1 MIPHLTP
8 TPTVYL
14 DIKRKHDYTSLD
26 IKINRRNP
34 MSKPALRI
42 QSPGAGEAP
51 YLRSPEYIALRHY
64 ESLKERIAAGRA
76 AFGRPLSTAEK
87 ALISHLRGWN
97 GVPPVPGETYAEFQ
111 PDRVALQDALAQIVA
126 LQFITAGLDEVV
138 VPTTVHCDHLI
149 TARTNA
155 VIDLRSAKDSNA
167 EIYDFLRSVCDRYGM
182 GFWEPGAGIIHQV
195 VLENYAFPGGM
206 MIGTDSHTPN
216 AGGLAM
222 LSVGVGGGDAID
234 VMTGLPFTLRWPT
247 LIGVHLTGALSGWT
261 SPKDVILK
269 VAELLSVSG
278 GTGAIIEYFGPGA
291 STISATGKATIC
303 NMGAEIGAT
312 TSIFPYDE
320 NTAAYLRATFRG
332 ALADRCDEVSSDLR
346 ADPELEHDPSRFF
359 DAVLEVDLSALRPL
373 INGPDT
379 PDLSHLVGQAGAW
392 ARAHN
397 VPVEIS
403 AALVGSCTNS
413 SYEDISRAASVA
425 RRAKEFGLSAKVPL
439 FITPGSEQIRATVE
453 RDGYLDDLRAIGA
466 TVLANAC
473 GPCIGQWDRQL
484 SDPTQLNSIVSS
496 FNRNFARR
504 NDGNAATKSF
514 LASPEIVVALSLA
527 GSLDFDPVVDTIAAA
542 DGRLV
547 HLELPAGTVLPFDGF
562 VATTA
567 PDVKYADPFR
577 TISVD
582 PSSTRLQLLTPFGAW
597 DGRDY
602 LNMPVLAKASG
613 KCTTDQISAA
623 GKWLAYRGHLEHIS
637 DNLFLGVV
645 NAFSGAIGEGR
656 DPIDD
661 TVRPFP
667 ESAKHLSE
675 MDLTWCFIGD
685 ANMGEGSSREL
696 AAMEPRFRGG
706 KVAIARSFARIFE
719 TNLKKQGVLALT
731 FCDPATYDLIR
742 EDDRISVT
750 GLTALEPGRDV
761 NCSINHLDGSVTAF
775 SCSHTC
781 TPEQIEWFTTG
792 SALNVTRALHDHS
805 PA

>member
-1 MIPHLTP
+1 
-8 TPTVYL
+8 
-14 DIKRKHDYTSLD
+14 
-26 IKINRRNP
+26 
-34 MSKPALRI
+34 MSNPALKI
-42 QSPGAGEAP
+42 EASGSAEGDKH
-51 YLRSPEYIALRHY
+51 RSPSDIAMRHY
-64 ESLKERIAAGRA
+64 EALERRVNAGRA
-76 AFGRPLSTAEK
+76 AFGRPLTTAEK
-87 ALISHLRGWN
+87 ALVSHLRDWN
-97 GVPPVPGETYAEFQ
+97 GDLPVPGETYAEFL

-167 EIYDFLRSVCDRYGM
+167 EIYDFLRAVCDRYGM

-247 LIGVHLTGALSGWT
+247 LIGVRLAGELSGWA
-261 SPKDVILK
+261 SPKDIILK
-269 VAELLSVSG
+269 VAQLLSVSG

-320 NTAAYLRATFRG
+320 NTAGYLRATFRG
-332 ALADRCDEVSSDLR
+332 PLADRCDELSADLR
-346 ADPELEHDPSRFF
+346 ADPEVELDPSRFF
-359 DAVLEVDLSALRPL
+359 DAIIEVDLSSLRPL

-379 PDLSHLVGQAGAW
+379 PDLSHLVGQVGAW
-392 ARAHN
+392 ARQHD

-425 RRAKEFGLSAKVPL
+425 RRAKQLGLSAKVPL
-439 FITPGSEQIRATVE
+439 FVTPGSEQIRVTVE
-453 RDGYLDDLRAIGA
+453 RDGFLEDLRAIGA

-484 SDPTQLNSIVSS
+484 LDPNTINSIVSS

-504 NDGNAATKSF
+504 NDGNTATKSF
-514 LASPEIVVALSLA
+514 LASPEIVVALALA
-527 GSLDFDPVVDTIAAA
+527 GSLDFDPVVDTIATT
-542 DGRLV
+542 DECDVR
-547 HLELPAGTVLPFDGF
+547 LELPAGTVLPEDGF
-562 VATTA
+562 VASVA
-567 PDVKYADPFR
+567 PVVKSADPLRAIF
-577 TISVD
+577 ID
-582 PSSTRLQLLTPFGAW
+582 PTSKRLQLLTPFPAW

-602 LNMPVLAKASG
+602 LGMPVLVKASG

-645 NAFSGAIGEGR
+645 NAFSGAVGEGR
-656 DPIDD
+656 DPFDGVI
-661 TVRPFP
+661 RPFP
-667 ESAKHLSE
+667 EIAKRLNE
-675 MDLTWCFIGD
+675 QGVAWCFIGD
-685 ANMGEGSSREL
+685 ANIGEGSSREL
-696 AAMEPRFRGG
+696 AAMEPRFRGAR
-706 KVAIARSFARIFE
+706 VAMAKSFARIFE

-731 FCDPATYDLIR
+731 FCDPAIYDLIG
-742 EDDRISVT
+742 EDDHVNVT
-750 GLTALEPGRDV
+750 GLADLAPGRDV
-761 NCSINHLDGSVTAF
+761 RCSLSRGDGSVIEFTCA
-775 SCSHTC
+775 HTC
-781 TPEQIEWFTTG
+781 TDDQIEWFTMG
-792 SALNVTRALHDHS
+792 SALNVTRASHQLS
-805 PA
+805 PK

>member
-1 MIPHLTP
+1 
-8 TPTVYL
+8 
-14 DIKRKHDYTSLD
+14 
-26 IKINRRNP
+26 
-34 MSKPALRI
+34 MSRPALKTQRTK
-42 QSPGAGEAP
+42 SPEGPE
-51 YLRSPEYIALRHY
+51 LRSPADIEERHY
-64 ESLKERIAAGRA
+64 EGLRQRVAAGRA
-76 AFGRPLSTAEK
+76 AFGRPLTTAEK
-87 ALISHLRGWN
+87 ALVSHLRGWN
-97 GVPPVPGETYAEFQ
+97 GVAPIPGETYADFQ

-149 TARTNA
+149 TARTNGLL
-155 VIDLRSAKDSNA
+155 DLRTAKDSNA
-167 EIYDFLRSVCDRYGM
+167 EIYDFLRSVCQRYGM

-247 LIGVHLTGALSGWT
+247 LIGVRLTGALSGWA

-269 VAELLSVSG
+269 VAEQLSVSG
-278 GTGAIIEYFGPGA
+278 GTGAIVEYFGPGA

-303 NMGAEIGAT
+303 NMGAEVGAT

-320 NTAAYLRATFRG
+320 NTAAYLRATFRST
-332 ALADRCDEVSSDLR
+332 LADRCDEVSADLR
-346 ADPELEHDPSRFF
+346 ADPEVEHDPSQFF
-359 DAVLEVDLSALRPL
+359 DAVIEVDLSTLRPL

-379 PDLSHLVGQAGAW
+379 PDRSHRVGQAGEW
-392 ARAHN
+392 ARQHD
-397 VPVEIS
+397 VPVDIS

-425 RRAKEFGLSAKVPL
+425 RRAAALGLSAKVPL
-439 FITPGSEQIRATVE
+439 FVTPGSEQIRATVE
-453 RDGYLDDLRAIGA
+453 RDGYLDDLRNIGA

-484 SDPTQLNSIVSS
+484 IDPTQLNSIVSS

-504 NDGNAATKSF
+504 NDGNATTKSF
-514 LASPEIVVALSLA
+514 LASPEVVVALSLA
-527 GSLDFDPVVDTIAAA
+527 GSLDFDPIVDTIEST
-542 DGRLV
+542 DGRRV
-547 HLELPAGTVLPFDGF
+547 HLDLPEGTVLPPNGF

-567 PDVKYADPFR
+567 PVVKSADPLR

-582 PSSTRLQLLTPFGAW
+582 PASRRLQLLTPFNAW
-597 DGRDY
+597 DGHDY
-602 LNMPVLAKASG
+602 LDMPVLAKAKG

-637 DNLFLGVV
+637 DNLFLGLV
-645 NAFSGAIGEGR
+645 NAFSGSVGEGR
-656 DPIDD
+656 DPLDGA
-661 TVRPFP
+661 VRPFP
-667 ESAKHLSE
+667 EIAKRLSE
-675 MDLTWCFIGD
+675 QNVAWCFIGD
-685 ANMGEGSSREL
+685 ANIGEGSSREL

-731 FCDPATYDLIR
+731 FRDPATYDLVE
-742 EDDRISVT
+742 EDDRIGVS
-750 GLTALEPGRDV
+750 GLATLAPGRDV
-761 NCSINHLDGSVTAF
+761 QCSITHRDGSVVEFT
-775 SCSHTC
+775 CSHTC
-781 TPEQIEWFTTG
+781 TQEQIEWFTMG
-792 SALNVTRALHDHS
+792 SALNVTRASHGRS

>member
-1 MIPHLTP
+1 
-8 TPTVYL
+8 
-14 DIKRKHDYTSLD
+14 
-26 IKINRRNP
+26 
-34 MSKPALRI
+34 MSKPALKI
-42 QSPGAGEAP
+42 EAP
-51 YLRSPEYIALRHY
+51 ESAEGGALRSPAEIAMGHY
-64 ESLKERIAAGRA
+64 ERLEERVNAGRA
-76 AFGRPLSTAEK
+76 SFGRPLTTAEK
-87 ALISHLRGWN
+87 ALVSHLRDWN
-97 GVPPVPGETYAEFQ
+97 GVPPIPGETYAEFQ

-234 VMTGLPFTLRWPT
+234 VMTGLPFSLRWPT
-247 LIGVHLTGALSGWT
+247 LIGVRLSGELSGWA

-278 GTGAIIEYFGPGA
+278 GTGAIIEYFGPGVP
-291 STISATGKATIC
+291 TISATGKATIC

-312 TSIFPYDE
+312 TSIFPYDG

-332 ALADRCDEVSSDLR
+332 ALADRCDEVAADLR
-346 ADPELEHDPSRFF
+346 ADPEVELDPYRFF
-359 DAVLEVDLSALRPL
+359 DAVIEVDLSSLRPR

-379 PDLSHLVGQAGAW
+379 PDLSHVVGRAGAW
-392 ARAHN
+392 AREHS
-397 VPVEIS
+397 VPVQLS

-425 RRAKEFGLSAKVPL
+425 RHAKALGLSAKVPL
-439 FITPGSEQIRATVE
+439 FVTPGSEQIRATVE
-453 RDGYLDDLRAIGA
+453 RDGFLEDLRAIGA

-484 SDPTQLNSIVSS
+484 IDPTTINSIVSS

-504 NDGNAATKSF
+504 NDGNTATKSF

-527 GSLDFDPVVDTIAAA
+527 GSLDFDPVVDTIATT
-542 DGRLV
+542 DGRDV
-547 HLELPAGTVLPFDGF
+547 RLELPVGTVLPEEGF
-562 VATTA
+562 VATTV
-567 PDVKYADPFR
+567 PVVKSANPLR

-582 PSSTRLQLLTPFGAW
+582 PSSKRLQLLTPFPAW
-597 DGRDY
+597 DGHDY
-602 LNMPVLAKASG
+602 LDMPVLAKALG

-623 GKWLAYRGHLEHIS
+623 GKWLSYRGHLEHIS

-645 NAFSGAIGEGR
+645 NAFGGAVGQGH
-656 DPIDD
+656 DPLDG
-661 TVRPFP
+661 VSRSFP
-667 ESAKHLSE
+667 EIAKHLSE
-675 MDLTWCFIGD
+675 EGVAWCFIGD
-685 ANMGEGSSREL
+685 ENIGEGSSREL
-696 AAMEPRFRGG
+696 AAMEPRFRGAR
-706 KVAIARSFARIFE
+706 VAIARSFARIFE
-719 TNLKKQGVLALT
+719 TNLKKQGVLTLT
-731 FCDPATYDLIR
+731 FRDPALYDLI
-742 EDDRISVT
+742 EEGDRVNVT
-750 GLTALEPGRDV
+750 GLTDLAPGRDV
-761 NCSINHLDGSVTAF
+761 ECSLTREEGTDIAF
-775 SCSHTC
+775 TCSHTY
-781 TPEQIEWFTTG
+781 TDDQIEWFTMG
-792 SALNVTRALHDHS
+792 SALNVTRALHQTS
-805 PA
+805 TR

>member
-1 MIPHLTP
+1 
-8 TPTVYL
+8 V
-14 DIKRKHDYTSLD
+14 
-26 IKINRRNP
+26 
-34 MSKPALRI
+34 SKPALRI
-42 QSPGAGEAP
+42 QATESAEGTDQ
-51 YLRSPEYIALRHY
+51 RSPTDIALHHY
-64 ESLKERIAAGRA
+64 EGLQQRVSAGRV
-76 AFGRPLSTAEK
+76 AFGRPLTTAEK
-87 ALISHLRGWN
+87 ALVSHLRSWN
-97 GVPPVPGETYAEFQ
+97 GTLPIRGETYAEFQ

-155 VIDLRSAKDSNA
+155 IIDLRSAKDSNA

-182 GFWEPGAGIIHQV
+182 VFWEPGAGIIHQV

-234 VMTGLPFTLRWPT
+234 VMTGLPFTLRWPS
-247 LIGVHLTGALSGWT
+247 LIGVRLTGQLSGWA

-269 VAELLSVSG
+269 VTELLSVSG

-291 STISATGKATIC
+291 STISATGRATIC

-320 NTAAYLRATFRG
+320 NTAAYLRATFRSSI
-332 ALADRCDEVSSDLR
+332 ADRCDELSADLR
-346 ADPELEHDPSRFF
+346 ADSEVEHDPSRFF
-359 DAVLEVDLSALRPL
+359 DAIIEVDLSALRPL

-379 PDLSHLVGQAGAW
+379 PDLSHLVGEAGAW
-392 ARAHN
+392 AREHD
-397 VPVEIS
+397 VPVNIS

-425 RRAKEFGLSAKVPL
+425 RRASVLGLSAKVPL

-453 RDGYLDDLRAIGA
+453 RDGFLEDLRGIGA

-473 GPCIGQWDRQL
+473 GPCIGQWDRKL
-484 SDPTQLNSIVSS
+484 IDPTQLNSIVSS

-504 NDGNAATKSF
+504 NDGNATTKSF

-527 GSLDFDPVVDTIAAA
+527 GSLDFDPAVDTIETT
-542 DGRLV
+542 DGRHV
-547 HLELPAGTVLPFDGF
+547 HLEPPTGTVLPTKGF

-567 PDVKYADPFR
+567 PVATSADPLR
-577 TISVD
+577 SLAVD
-582 PSSTRLQLLTPFGAW
+582 PTSRRLQLLTPFPAW

-602 LNMPVLAKASG
+602 LDMPVLAKAKG

-623 GKWLAYRGHLEHIS
+623 GKWLSFRGHLEHIS
-637 DNLFLGVV
+637 GNLFLGLV
-645 NAFSGAIGEGR
+645 NAFSGAVGEGR
-656 DPIDD
+656 DPLDGA
-661 TVRPFP
+661 VRPFP
-667 ESAKHLSE
+667 AIAEHLSRK
-675 MDLTWCFIGD
+675 DVTWCFIGD
-685 ANMGEGSSREL
+685 ANIGEGSSREL

-731 FCDPATYDLIR
+731 FCDPTTYDLIG
-742 EDDRISVT
+742 EDDRINVT
-750 GLTALEPGRDV
+750 GLAALAPGHDV
-761 NCSINHLDGSVTAF
+761 HCSITRRDGSVVEFT
-775 SCSHTC
+775 CSHTS
-781 TPEQIEWFTTG
+781 THEQIEWFTMG
-792 SALNVTRALHDHS
+792 SAVNVTRALNGRS
-805 PA
+805 TT